1 MKSFILKNKYKIAIA
16 FSILLIALISIIL
29 YFNIPRLSYSYS
41 DTYKGYIVDNAF
53 GNSKSYKV
61 SDEINGKPVVGIGK
75 RAFFRHSNLEKIEF
89 ENEKNIKVI
98 EKLAFA
104 ECPKLSEIDLRYVQE
119 IERNAFMYDKSLK
132 NINLSAKNI
141 GASAFYKCT
150 SLENI
155 ELNIGVKT
163 IGSMAFSETKIKE
176 IVIPN
181 GVIDVAV
188 DAFIYCDNLEKIV
201 VKSKLL
207 LENEYLKSLN
217 NVVFEVEWWNHY

>member
-1 MKSFILKNKYKIAIA
+1 
-16 FSILLIALISIIL
+16 
-29 YFNIPRLSYSYS
+29 
-41 DTYKGYIVDNAF
+41 
-53 GNSKSYKV
+53 
-61 SDEINGKPVVGIGK
+61 
-75 RAFFRHSNLEKIEF
+75 
-89 ENEKNIKVI
+89 
-98 EKLAFA
+98 
-104 ECPKLSEIDLRYVQE
+104 
-119 IERNAFMYDKSLK
+119 MYDKSLK
-132 NINLSAKNI
+132 NITLSAKNI

-181 GVIDVAV
+181 GVADVAV
-188 DAFIYCDNLEKIV
+188 DAFIYCANLEKIV

-217 NVVFEVEWWNHY
+217 NVVFEVE